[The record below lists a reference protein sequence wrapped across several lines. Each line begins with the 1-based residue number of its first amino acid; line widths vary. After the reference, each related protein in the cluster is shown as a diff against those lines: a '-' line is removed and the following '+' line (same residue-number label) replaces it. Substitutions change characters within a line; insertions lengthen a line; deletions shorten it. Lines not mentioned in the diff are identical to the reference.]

1 MNDADF
7 EMIMSTLE
15 KINERLNGMGKLIVQ
30 NHKELMEKSAAPVA
44 TSTPSNNMPPNGT
57 SPWQKAPK
65 IQPTPEGN
73 CPLCNLP
80 LKDRDGAYGPFL
92 SCSGYP
98 KCTYTFKL
106 KDKK

>member
-1 MNDADF
+1 MNDVDF

-30 NHKELMEKSAAPVA
+30 NHKELMDKDTSVRAAAQGAPVA
-44 TSTPSNNMPPNGT
+44 NMASGY
-57 SPWQKAPK
+57 QKAPK
-65 IQPTPEGN
+65 TPPTPEGN
-73 CPLCNLP
+73 CPMCNKF
-80 LKDRDGAYGPFL
+80 LKDRTGAYGPFL

-98 KCTYTFKL
+98 ECTYTFKL